1 MNLVALKKCMVYVTV
16 TFTAWISRPQLMKV
30 KEKRSESESHAR
42 FIKQLILRNRKSN
55 TLKSKAA
62 CCT

>member
-1 MNLVALKKCMVYVTV
+1 MVYVTV

-55 TLKSKAA
+55 ALNDP
-62 CCT
+62 

>member
-16 TFTAWISRPQLMKV
+16 TFTASISRPRLMKV

-55 TLKSKAA
+55 TLKLKAA